1 MDAGSIDGVGID
13 VTPTVALSTRGIE
26 VGITPVVS
34 VVMRE
39 MEGTVTFADGTRE
52 SEIALWST
60 HLHAFKGTGMI
71 VVPVARGAV
80 CFVLHDIRIAKE
92 REYLKEYFFFYLCL
106 KSRCFL
112 IFAAMYSTIGND
124 RKP

>member
-1 MDAGSIDGVGID
+1 VDADAVREAASGVQVTSLWFLVGKPLPFMDAGSIDGVGID
-13 VTPTVALSTRGIE
+13 VTPSVALSTRGIE

-80 CFVLHDIRIAKE
+80 CFVLHDIRIA
-92 REYLKEYFFFYLCL
+92 
-106 KSRCFL
+106 
-112 IFAAMYSTIGND
+112 
-124 RKP
+124 